1 MVNKRSGALR
11 SPIGQFSM
19 QALVLVL
26 ACMVPGSS
34 EIIFSGDQDGFIEEG
49 EYLAT
54 GSITVKAGKTLT
66 FAPGCVVRFKQ
77 YAGLIVEGAL
87 ICKGTP
93 SKSIVFTSDYHRS
106 SSAGKSKLASPFDW
120 NGITVMDSSSSIDW
134 EYVRVAYGISGLEV
148 KSPATPIRIV
158 QCVFSDNGR
167 SAFTS
172 GGKSPIDVKDYEPFN
187 YEQRQPLRISTQPQ
201 PDTIHFPRVTPVAA
215 PVAPKTPMS
224 GKAKLRWCFVGIGG
238 VGAALA
244 AYSYFG
250 QALPLNDKVRNAGDS
265 NLNSLVKQRDS
276 ATDRAN
282 IGWIISAAAGAGFAL
297 TFFF

>member
-87 ICKGTP
+87 HCKGTP
-93 SKSIVFTSDYHRS
+93 SKPIVFTSDRHRT
-106 SSAGKSKLASPFDW
+106 SPS
-120 NGITVMDSSSSIDW
+120 GITK
-134 EYVRVAYGISGLEV
+134 G
-148 KSPATPIRIV
+148 PA
-158 QCVFSDNGR
+158 
-167 SAFTS
+167 
-172 GGKSPIDVKDYEPFN
+172 
-187 YEQRQPLRISTQPQ
+187 
-201 PDTIHFPRVTPVAA
+201 
-215 PVAPKTPMS
+215 
-224 GKAKLRWCFVGIGG
+224 
-238 VGAALA
+238 
-244 AYSYFG
+244 
-250 QALPLNDKVRNAGDS
+250 
-265 NLNSLVKQRDS
+265 
-276 ATDRAN
+276 
-282 IGWIISAAAGAGFAL
+282 
-297 TFFF
+297 